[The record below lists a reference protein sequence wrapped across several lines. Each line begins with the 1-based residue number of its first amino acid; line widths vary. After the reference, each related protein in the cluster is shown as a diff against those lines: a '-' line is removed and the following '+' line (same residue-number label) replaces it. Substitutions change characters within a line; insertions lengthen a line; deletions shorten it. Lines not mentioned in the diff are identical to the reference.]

1 MGVGPALV
9 RPLALHDPH
18 SWAFSVEFS
27 LAAVF
32 SFGSRGLCGRSVAP
46 ATGVTDRG
54 YSGTRSHCRYGQP
67 DANSAYHWL
76 GRLPADIDLSAARGV
91 LLASGDRTARL
102 ATSDMGYCSQ
112 HVARNA
118 PD

>member
-1 MGVGPALV
+1 LLV
-9 RPLALHDPH
+9 RQIKWELVLLLFVLLLSMIPTAGL
-18 SWAFSVEFS
+18 FSVEFS

-54 YSGTRSHCRYGQP
+54 YSGTRSHCRYGQC

-76 GRLPADIDLSAARGV
+76 ARFPVDMDLSWARGV
-91 LLASGDRTARL
+91 LVSLGDRAARF
-102 ATSDMGYCSQ
+102 
-112 HVARNA
+112 
-118 PD
+118 